1 MHRKMNLKIWALA
14 FLSLPFIIFQSCNDD
29 DDTSSPTDDTD
40 DVFELAVRRIN
51 SGVSIKDFTNAR
63 DAFVAKLV
71 EQEGAFND
79 REVQPFLDYLGSGL
93 PLDSVYIGMTQYED
107 LETYNSLAQSLST
120 IPEAQTFIG
129 TFSPIIFEALR
140 PIEGYIPVDLSKVA
154 PLGTGQVWEIAI
166 RDLNSYPNF
175 NQADYEAKRDAFVEK
190 LAEQNGTLREIQ
202 WESAINPG
210 IVVGMTIYESQ
221 AAVIAINSDTT
232 FTNSPES
239 VEFIGAYP
247 PTVFGT
253 LNTVLK

>member
-1 MHRKMNLKIWALA
+1 MNVKVWVLAL
-14 FLSLPFIIFQSCNDD
+14 LSLSLIIFQSCDD
-29 DDTSSPTDDTD
+29 DDNVTPAVNNTD

-51 SGVSIKDFTNAR
+51 PGVSIDDFTAAR

-71 EQEGAFND
+71 AEDGAFND
-79 REVQPFLDYLGSGL
+79 REVQPFFDYLGSGL
-93 PLDSVYIGMTQYED
+93 PLDSVYIGLTQYED
-107 LETYNSLAQSLST
+107 LDTYTSLAQSLST
-120 IPEAQTFIG
+120 IPEAQAFLG
-129 TFSPIIFEALR
+129 TFSPLVFEALR
-140 PIEGYIPVDLSKVA
+140 PIEGYIPVDLSEVA
-154 PLGTGQVWEIAI
+154 PLGTGHVWEIAV

-175 NQADYEAKRDAFVEK
+175 DQADYEAKRDAFVQK

-232 FTNSPES
+232 FTNSTES
-239 VEFIGAYP
+239 VEFISAYP

>member
-1 MHRKMNLKIWALA
+1 MKLQNLLLLLFAAL
-14 FLSLPFIIFQSCNDD
+14 FMFQSCKDD
-29 DDTSSPTDDTD
+29 DGNPPTPDKTD
-40 DVFELAVRRIN
+40 DVFELAVRRIKP
-51 SGVSIKDFTNAR
+51 GVSISDFTAAR

-79 REVQPFLDYLGSGL
+79 REVQPFFDYLGSGL

-107 LETYNSLAQSLST
+107 LDTYNSLGQSLST
-120 IPEAQTFIG
+120 IPEASTFLS
-129 TFSPIIFEALR
+129 TFSPIVFEALR
-140 PIEGYIPVDLSKVA
+140 PIEGYAPVDLSEVA
-154 PLGTGQVWEIAI
+154 PLGSGHVWEIAI

-175 NQADYEAKRDAFVEK
+175 NQSDYEAKRDAFVKK

-210 IVVGMTIYESQ
+210 IVAGMTIYESQ
-221 AAVIAINSDTT
+221 AAVIAINSDST
-232 FTNSPES
+232 FTNSTES

-253 LNTVLK
+253 LNNVLK